1 MAQRKAQP
9 RARRKAALSRIGIL
23 TGGGDCPGLNAVI
36 RAVAKTAMNVHGI
49 EVFGIYDAFRGFVE
63 GDGRLLDYGDVS
75 GILTQGGTILGTSNK
90 HNPFRY
96 PVVRKGKRE
105 FRDMTRA
112 LLANARRWKLD
123 ALVLLGGD
131 GTMNIGTRLSKLGL
145 PVVGVPKT
153 IDNDLAETDVTF
165 GYDTAVACVTDAIDR
180 IHSTAMSHHRV
191 MVIETMGRYAGWIA
205 LKAGVAGGGDIILIP
220 ELPYD
225 LEKVVRKV
233 VRRSHT
239 GRRFS
244 IVVVAEGARPK
255 RGTMTVERVVT
266 DSHDPIRLGGVGA
279 KLASD
284 IERASGLETRY
295 TILGHLQR
303 GGCPTAYDRALATR
317 FGFHAMELVAA
328 GRFGRMVCLKGS
340 RVTSVPIA
348 KAVARLKLVPRRHP
362 LIKAA
367 MAVGTSFGV

>member
-1 MAQRKAQP
+1 M
-9 RARRKAALSRIGIL
+9 ARRAAAVRRIGIL

-49 EVFGIYDAFRGFVE
+49 EVFGIRDAFRGFVE
-63 GDGRLLDYGDVS
+63 GDGKLLGYGDVS

-90 HNPFRY
+90 HNPFHFPAERG
-96 PVVRKGKRE
+96 GKKV
-105 FRDMTRA
+105 FRDMTRT
-112 LLANARRWKLD
+112 LLANARRWRLD
-123 ALVLLGGD
+123 ACVLLGGD
-131 GTMNIGTRLSKLGL
+131 GTMNIGTKLTALGL

-165 GYDTAVACVTDAIDR
+165 GYDTAVACVTDAVDR

-220 ELPYD
+220 EIPYD
-225 LEKVVRKV
+225 LAKVVEKVRE
-233 VRRSHT
+233 RSRT

-244 IVVVAEGARPK
+244 IVVVAEGAKPK
-255 RGTMTVERVVT
+255 KGSLTVERVLT

-279 KLASD
+279 KLASE
-284 IERASGLETRY
+284 IEKASGLETRY

-317 FGFHAMELVAA
+317 FGYHAMELVAA
-328 GRFGRMVCLKGS
+328 GRFGRMVCLKGDTI
-340 RVTSVPIA
+340 TSVPIA
-348 KAVARLKLVPRRHP
+348 KAVARLKLVPRNHP
-362 LIKAA
+362 LIRAAKAL
-367 MAVGTSFGV
+367 GTCFGA

>member
-1 MAQRKAQP
+1 M
-9 RARRKAALSRIGIL
+9 ARRAAAVRRIGIL

-36 RAVAKTAMNVHGI
+36 RAVAKSAMNVYGI
-49 EVFGIYDAFRGFVE
+49 EVFGIRDAFRGFVE
-63 GDGRLLDYGDVS
+63 GDGKLLHYGDVS

-90 HNPFRY
+90 HNPFHF
-96 PVVRKGKRE
+96 PVERNGKTE

-112 LLANARRWKLD
+112 LLANARRWRLD
-123 ALVLLGGD
+123 ACVLLGGD
-131 GTMNIGTRLSKLGL
+131 GTMNIGMKLTALGL

-165 GYDTAVACVTDAIDR
+165 GYDTAVACVTDAVDR

-220 ELPYD
+220 EIPYD
-225 LEKVVRKV
+225 LAHVVRKV
-233 VRRSHT
+233 LERGRT

-244 IVVVAEGARPK
+244 IVVVAEGAKPK
-255 RGTMTVERVVT
+255 KGTLTVERVVT

-279 KLASD
+279 KLANE

-317 FGFHAMELVAA
+317 FGHHAMELVAA
-328 GRFGRMVCLKGS
+328 GRFGRMVCLKGDTI
-340 RVTSVPIA
+340 TSVPIA
-348 KAVARLKLVPRRHP
+348 KAVARLKLVPRNHP
-362 LIKAA
+362 LIRAAKAL
-367 MAVGTSFGV
+367 GTCFGA

>member
-1 MAQRKAQP
+1 MARSS
-9 RARRKAALSRIGIL
+9 RAIRRIGIL

-36 RAVAKTAMNVHGI
+36 RAVAKSAMNVHGV
-49 EVFGIYDAFRGFVE
+49 EVFGIRDAFRGFVE
-63 GDGRLLDYGDVS
+63 GDGKLLGYGDVS

-90 HNPFRY
+90 HNPFHF
-96 PVVRKGKRE
+96 PVVRRGKTV

-112 LLANARRWKLD
+112 LLANARRWRLD
-123 ALVLLGGD
+123 ACVLLGGD
-131 GTMNIGTRLSKLGL
+131 GTMNIGMKLSTLGL

-165 GYDTAVACVTDAIDR
+165 GYDTAVACVTDAVDR

-220 ELPYD
+220 EIPYD
-225 LEKVVRKV
+225 LGKVVSKV
-233 VRRSHT
+233 TERSKT

-255 RGTMTVERVVT
+255 KGTMTVERTVA

-279 KLASD
+279 KLADD
-284 IERASGLETRY
+284 IEKASGLETRY

-317 FGFHAMELVAA
+317 FGHHAMALVAA
-328 GRFGRMVCLKGS
+328 GRFGRMVCLKGDT
-340 RVTSVPIA
+340 VTSVPIA
-348 KAVARLKLVPRRHP
+348 KAVARLKLVPRNHP
-362 LIKAA
+362 LIQAAKAL
-367 MAVGTSFGV
+367 GTSFGV

>member
-1 MAQRKAQP
+1 MARSRPAV
-9 RARRKAALSRIGIL
+9 RRIGIL

-49 EVFGIYDAFRGFVE
+49 EVFGIRDAFRGFVE
-63 GDGRLLDYGDVS
+63 GDGKLLDYRDVS
-75 GILTQGGTILGTSNK
+75 GILTQGGTILGASNK
-90 HNPFRY
+90 HDPFHF
-96 PVVRKGKRE
+96 PVVRNGKRV

-112 LLANARRWKLD
+112 LRANARRWRLD
-123 ALVLLGGD
+123 ACVLLGGD
-131 GTMNIGTRLSKLGL
+131 GTMHIGTRLSTLGL

-153 IDNDLAETDVTF
+153 IDNDLAGTDVTF

-180 IHSTAMSHHRV
+180 LHSTAMSHHRV

-220 ELPYD
+220 EIPYD
-225 LEKVVRKV
+225 LGTVVHKVVE
-233 VRRSHT
+233 RSRT

-255 RGTMTVERVVT
+255 KGTMTVERVLT

-279 KLASD
+279 KLAND
-284 IERASGLETRY
+284 IEKASGLETRY

-303 GGCPTAYDRALATR
+303 GGCPTASDRALATR
-317 FGFHAMELVAA
+317 FGYHAMQLVAA
-328 GRFGRMVCLKGS
+328 GRFGRMVRLKGDTVGS
-340 RVTSVPIA
+340 IPLAT
-348 KAVARLKLVPRRHP
+348 AVARLKLVPRNHP
-362 LIKAA
+362 LIQAAKAL
-367 MAVGTSFGV
+367 GTSFGV